1 MAAMRCG
8 MAFIA
13 VSHYV
18 PPEPIIAGGR
28 GLPKPAVG
36 VLIRRFEGKTMAT
49 RRDILLG
56 IAGVLAVRATAR
68 AQPVMT
74 DEGFYREPWFIES
87 FLDLPDD
94 LGAARGHG
102 KHFALIWE

>member
-1 MAAMRCG
+1 
-8 MAFIA
+8 
-13 VSHYV
+13 
-18 PPEPIIAGGR
+18 
-28 GLPKPAVG
+28 
-36 VLIRRFEGKTMAT
+36 MAT

-56 IAGVLAVRATAR
+56 IAGVLAVPATAR

-102 KHFALIWE
+102 KHFALIWELRGCPYCRETHLVNFARPDIAEFVRNNFDILQLNVLG